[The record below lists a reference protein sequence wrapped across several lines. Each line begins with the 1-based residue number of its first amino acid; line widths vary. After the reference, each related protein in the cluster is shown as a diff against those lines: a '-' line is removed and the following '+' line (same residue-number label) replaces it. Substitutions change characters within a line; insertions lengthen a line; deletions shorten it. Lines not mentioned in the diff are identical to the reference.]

1 PLTLVSAPAGSGKT
15 TLLAEWAR
23 TTHMPVAWLSLE
35 TGDSD
40 PPRFLAYLLT
50 ALRMVDERIGRETG
64 RLLAAHSTPELEE
77 VASSL
82 VNDLACSLTTDT
94 ALVLDDYHVLESAA
108 AYALLSN
115 FFAHL
120 PEHLHLVI
128 GTRSDPPLPL
138 ARLRA
143 CGQVTEIRTEA
154 LRFATVEVK

>member
-1 PLTLVSAPAGSGKT
+1 
-15 TLLAEWAR
+15 
-23 TTHMPVAWLSLE
+23 
-35 TGDSD
+35 
-40 PPRFLAYLLT
+40 
-50 ALRMVDERIGRETG
+50 GRETG

-154 LRFATVEVK
+154 LRFATVEVKAFLREMDLDLAEDALNCLEQRTEGWVAGVQLAALALLGRDDHAAFLSGFHGNHR